1 MSNITDANIQVATEA
16 YRLFVAQLG
25 PKRYMHTPENLRTL
39 GDALERSLNDGED
52 ITINHWLRAWLEC
65 SGSLQ
70 EPLTEAELR
79 TAEEEKIK
87 ERNARLEERD
97 RRAGASFVDSQGN
110 VCKRHMSDAEREDM
124 LEAAEKQSKEDYKN
138 ALKWIKEKAEGKNQP
153 TPLGP
158 SAIDVANQLSNIL
171 ASVTISTATKETKQA
186 ITKWI
191 RSADSKLV
199 LAARRNHPDWATKMD
214 KILLKT
220 FEADL

>member
-79 TAEEEKIK
+79 TAEEEKTK

-97 RRAGASFVDSQGN
+97 RRAGANFVDSNGN
-110 VCKRHMSDAEREDM
+110 VCTRHMSDSEREEM

-171 ASVTISTATKETKQA
+171 NAVTIASSTPDTKRA
-186 ITKWI
+186 LTKWM
-191 RSADSKLV
+191 RDNSSQLV
-199 LAARRNHPDWATKMD
+199 ITARRNNPELVAKMD